1 MAKKE
6 IKEKKDSGLTIEDHL
21 KMMRKKFGEES
32 VMMLDQKPR
41 TDVDALSTGSFGLDF
56 ALGIGG
62 LPLGRITEIY
72 GMESS
77 GKTTLALHT
86 IAEAQKKG
94 GLCYYIDVEHAM
106 DPEYAKKLGV
116 DTSKLII
123 SQPTT
128 AEEALGMVEA
138 MIQTK
143 EFAVIVVD
151 SVASLAPKA
160 EIEGEMGQQHVAQL
174 PRLLSTSLRKLI
186 AAISHSKTVVLFINQ
201 LRADIG
207 AMGYGPKY
215 ITPGG
220 KALKFYSSVR
230 LEITRIAQ
238 IKKGE
243 EVMGGRTRVKV
254 VKNKVAAPAKVT
266 QFDIMYNEGISRE
279 GEILALGEKFNVIK
293 KTGSTYSY
301 AGEKIAVGYDASRV
315 YLKEHKELSE
325 KIIAEIKDRL
335 LDKDEST
342 TEVENSTSSEE

>member
-1 MAKKE
+1 MTKL
-6 IKEKKDSGLTIEDHL
+6 KEKKEKGAVDLAMA
-21 KMMRKKFGEES
+21 MMRKKFGDDS
-32 VMMLDQKPR
+32 VMYLDQKPR
-41 TDVDALSTGSFGLDF
+41 TDVDAISTGSFGLDI
-56 ALGIGG
+56 ALGVGG
-62 LPLGRITEIY
+62 FPQGRIAEIY

-116 DTSKLII
+116 DTSKLLV

-128 AEEALGMVEA
+128 AEEALGMVET

-174 PRLLSTSLRKLI
+174 PRLMSTSLRKLI
-186 AAISHSKTVVLFINQ
+186 AAIAQSKTVVIFINQ

-230 LEITRIAQ
+230 LEISRIAQ

-243 EVMGGRTRVKV
+243 EIMGGRTRVKV
-254 VKNKVAAPAKVT
+254 VKNKVAAPAKMT
-266 QFDIMYNEGISRE
+266 QFDIMYNEGISKE
-279 GEILALGEKFNVIK
+279 GEILALGEKYGIIK
-293 KTGSTYSY
+293 KSGNSY
-301 AGEKIAVGYDASRV
+301 IYNETPLGRGYDSSRIYLKSQDMLATQIRNEIKEKILNSVG
-315 YLKEHKELSE
+315 SE
-325 KIIAEIKDRL
+325 SEVDSSS
-335 LDKDEST
+335 ST
-342 TEVENSTSSEE
+342 EE

>member
-1 MAKKE
+1 ME
-6 IKEKKDSGLTIEDHL
+6 
-21 KMMRKKFGEES
+21 FG
-32 VMMLDQKPR
+32 
-41 TDVDALSTGSFGLDF
+41 
-56 ALGIGG
+56 
-62 LPLGRITEIY
+62 
-72 GMESS
+72 
-77 GKTTLALHT
+77 
-86 IAEAQKKG
+86 
-94 GLCYYIDVEHAM
+94 
-106 DPEYAKKLGV
+106 
-116 DTSKLII
+116 
-123 SQPTT
+123 
-128 AEEALGMVEA
+128 
-138 MIQTK
+138 
-143 EFAVIVVD
+143 VIVVD
-151 SVASLAPKA
+151 SVASLAAKA

-174 PRLLSTSLRKLI
+174 PLLLSTSLRKLI

>member
-1 MAKKE
+1 MNKTKTPKKE
-6 IKEKKDSGLTIEDHL
+6 KDSVNIAMSML
-21 KMMRKKFGEES
+21 RKKFGDDS
-32 VMMLDQKPR
+32 VMYLDQKPR
-41 TDVDALSTGSFGLDF
+41 TDIDAISTGSFGLDI

-62 LPLGRITEIY
+62 LPQGRIVEIY

-116 DTSKLII
+116 DTSKLLV

-138 MIQTK
+138 MIDTK

-174 PRLLSTSLRKLI
+174 ARLLSSSLRKLLAGI
-186 AAISHSKTVVLFINQ
+186 AHSKTVVIFINQ
-201 LRADIG
+201 LRADVG
-207 AMGYGPKY
+207 ATGYGPKW

-230 LEITRIAQ
+230 LEISRIAQ

-243 EVMGGRTRVKV
+243 EIMGGRTRVKV
-254 VKNKVAAPAKVT
+254 VKNKVAAPAKMT
-266 QFDIMYNEGISRE
+266 MFDIMYNEGISRE
-279 GEILALGEKFNVIK
+279 GEILALGEKFGVIK
-293 KTGSTYSY
+293 KSGSSY
-301 AGEKIAVGYDASRV
+301 LYEDMPLGRGYDASRIN
-315 YLKEHKELSE
+315 LKGNKELSAKLIKE
-325 KIIAEIKDRL
+325 ISQKITDEVAPESEID
-335 LDKDEST
+335 S
-342 TEVENSTSSEE
+342 STSEE